1 MSEKESLYDL
11 LYVEDERE
19 VRRNYI
25 DYLERFFK
33 NVYEAEDASQAMQL
47 YKSKRPSILIIDIN
61 LPDKSGIDFLRE
73 IRKTDHTTKAIMLTA
88 NSDVETLLR
97 ATELKLTKYLIKP
110 VSRSDLGAA
119 IILAEEEI
127 LNYSILSNKII
138 KMKDSFSWDNENK
151 KLLHHNEEKFLTKKE
166 IELLTLLFSNT
177 NKVFSSD
184 DIIFELW
191 YDMEESKNNSL
202 KTLIKTLRKK
212 LPKGSIK
219 NIFGI
224 GYKLVI

>member
-1 MSEKESLYDL
+1 MSEKEKLYDL

-19 VRRNYI
+19 VRRNYV

-33 NVYEAEDASQAMQL
+33 NVYEAEDAIQAMSL
-47 YKSKRPSILIIDIN
+47 YKTKRPSILIIDIN
-61 LPDKSGIDFLRE
+61 LPGKSGIDFLKE

-88 NSDVETLLR
+88 NSDVETLLS

-110 VSRSDLGAA
+110 VSRSDLKEA
-119 IILAEEEI
+119 ISLAQEEI
-127 LNYSILSNKII
+127 LNYSILPNKII
-138 KMKDSFSWDNENK
+138 KMKESFSWDQENK
-151 KLLHHNEEKFLTKKE
+151 KLLHHNEEKVLTKKE
-166 IELLTLLFSNT
+166 IQFLTLLFSNT
-177 NKVFSSD
+177 KKIFSTN

-191 YDMEESKNNSL
+191 YDMEESKNDSL

-219 NIFGI
+219 NIFGV
-224 GYKLVI
+224 GYKLEI